1 MARPSHSEGPNPDP
15 GTGRR
20 RVSFRPSERDVNYP
34 ILPEVDGPA
43 SADGAA
49 SDGSWRLNGYLRFA
63 PQLDQDEEHLK
74 AGRINFDQFKLMT
87 QHEPEWLW
95 TVLHD
100 MQEVFREHESMRAVE
115 VQQANDDLEISENR
129 VNSLKQTVNALS
141 TTINSL
147 VAQHQRELADL
158 ADQRQPSHLPSEEPR
173 TRESTQQPVQST
185 VSVEADS
192 ILGHH
197 KLMKIPDPPL
207 LSDGKD
213 PDFDSWMMAMH
224 RKMRASAAML
234 PTEDY
239 RMIYVASRTTGDAE
253 RYLAPRL
260 RANAVDPFT
269 TAQQMFDHLEKIYGN
284 PNRAMKAAEDF
295 HDLMMKPGQPFHEF
309 LSRFMYLHIEGEL
322 MLNDRNLK
330 LNLWRRLTKNLRQ
343 RADPALL
350 KSNASFSEFSTAI
363 GELADMLAV
372 SDRLANE
379 RSTKEKAKD
388 SGNDKSK
395 TKDSDSGGKQKNVLP
410 KRGQDTTKLDS
421 DTKARYIKEGR
432 CFGCGQ
438 TGHVSS
444 ECPSKDRAAVVAE
457 VAVPNP
463 GSVMEI
469 KEDGGAGKV

>member
-1 MARPSHSEGPNPDP
+1 MARPSHSEAPNPDTDP
-15 GTGRR
+15 GRR
-20 RVSFRPSERDVNYP
+20 RVSFRPSERDVRYP
-34 ILPEVDGPA
+34 ILPEVGKPA
-43 SADGAA
+43 STDEMA

-63 PQLDQDEEHLK
+63 PQPDQVEEHLRL
-74 AGRINFDQFKLMT
+74 GRIDFDQFKTMT
-87 QHEPEWLW
+87 QDEPEWMW
-95 TVLHD
+95 TVLRD
-100 MQEVFREHESMRAVE
+100 MQEIFREHEDIHAVE
-115 VQQANDDLEISENR
+115 VQQAKDDLEISENKVR
-129 VNSLKQTVNALS
+129 SLQQTVDALS
-141 TTINSL
+141 TTVNSL
-147 VAQHQRELADL
+147 AAQHQRELADL
-158 ADQRQPSHLPSEEPR
+158 ADQRRPSHLPSEEPR

-185 VSVEADS
+185 VSAEADS

-253 RYLAPRL
+253 RYLTPRM
-260 RANAVDPFT
+260 RANAVDLFT

-350 KSNASFSEFSTAI
+350 KSNAPFSEFSTAI

-379 RSTKEKAKD
+379 RSAKD
-388 SGNDKSK
+388 KNKDPGNDKAK
-395 TKDSDSGGKQKNVLP
+395 TKGTDNGGKQKNMLP
-410 KRGQDTTKLDS
+410 KPGQDTGKLDS
-421 DTKARYIKEGR
+421 DTKARYMRERR

-438 TGHVSS
+438 TGHMSS
-444 ECPSKDRAAVVAE
+444 KCPSKDHAAVVAE
-457 VAVPNP
+457 VTVPNP
-463 GSVMEI
+463 GFVETMDS
-469 KEDGGAGKV
+469 DAGKV